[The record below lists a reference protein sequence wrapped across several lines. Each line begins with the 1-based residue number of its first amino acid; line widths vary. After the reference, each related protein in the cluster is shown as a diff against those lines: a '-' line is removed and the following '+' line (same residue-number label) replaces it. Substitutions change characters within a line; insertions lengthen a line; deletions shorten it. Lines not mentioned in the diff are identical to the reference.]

1 MKTQF
6 DEIFESKFD
15 KFLKRIPALGK
26 LFSSIFGLF
35 EFYFLEFFRRI
46 DNKFNIYTMGI
57 FDKYILKG
65 RWGGKVV
72 PLNKNIDADTKFLP
86 TEEILEIVKRSKVT
100 GIAWCYCRAVQR
112 KYNEPHCDNP
122 IFTCIHLSFGTSLYE
137 VPNKSDRLKEVSKEE
152 IYKLLDESD
161 KRGLIHQLIYFPS
174 PQFYYIICNCCPC
187 CCVVMNKFLKNGS
200 PQMIKSDFIATT
212 NYDICI
218 NCGEC
223 ETWCY
228 FGARKIK
235 SNTLNFNSSKCFG
248 CGICISKC
256 PKNAIVLTKKL

>member
-1 MKTQF
+1 LKALS
-6 DEIFESKFD
+6 DKIFESKFD
-15 KFLKRIPALGK
+15 KILFRIPALGK
-26 LFSSIFGLF
+26 LFSSIFGLS
-35 EFYFLEFFRRI
+35 ELYILEFFRRI

-57 FDKYILKG
+57 FNKYILKG

-72 PLNKNIDADTKFLP
+72 PLNRNIDADTKFLP
-86 TEEILEIVKRSKVT
+86 TEEIIEIVKGSKVT

-137 VPNKSDRLKEVSKEE
+137 VPNKSERLKEVSKEE
-152 IYKLLDESD
+152 IYKLLEESD

-200 PQMIKSDFIATT
+200 PQMIKSEFIATT
-212 NYDICI
+212 DYEICI
-218 NCGEC
+218 NCGDC
-223 ETWCY
+223 EKWCY
-228 FGARKIK
+228 FGARKIEG
-235 SNTLNFNSSKCFG
+235 NILNFNSIKCFG

-256 PKNAIVLTKKL
+256 HENAIILTKKL